1 MSAYEQIRNRLSSNG
16 KVTEAVIPHSV
27 NCNESRWSMKD
38 IIRMCDRYVL
48 DIWKYLSGQE
58 WVYTVEK
65 GGGRYE
71 CRR

>member
-16 KVTEAVIPHSV
+16 KVTEAVIPHNV
-27 NCNESRWSMKD
+27 NLNESRWSMKD
-38 IIRMCDRYVL
+38 KMGIDDRYIL
-48 DIWKYLSGQE
+48 DILKYLSGQK